1 LETSSSEQRRSRGSK
16 SGAWLPPSTL
26 LGLALALLAVLCITV
41 FSLRSLQGRNQSA
54 QRVKHSLRVN
64 ELLEVVVSTLKDAE
78 TGQRGYLLTSDEKY
92 LEPFLIAES
101 RIQGHLDAVQR
112 ELEDEGQRRLLQEAR
127 GLVRTKMVELRSTID
142 LRQNGRTEE
151 ALALVRTDRGKQ
163 EMDRLRATVAT
174 MQATERAQLQQREQE
189 WQDAIRFSSFVSW
202 GSSGLLLFCIA
213 AAALIMSRDFR
224 ARELRTWLQSSQMRL
239 TERIAGEQRLEA
251 LGESVLEFLAFQ
263 LDARLG
269 SIYVAEPGGTFRR
282 CAGFALPATTRSDPE
297 AVLRPGDGLLG
308 QVAKSARPLHVT
320 EVPDRFTTVETSLGR
335 AKVKELL
342 LVPASHEGVVHAVM
356 ELGFFH
362 AVHPGDLDLLRA
374 VSEQVAIAVRTSKDR
389 SRLEDLLGETQ
400 RQAEELQAQ
409 QEELRVSNE
418 ELEEQGRVLKESQAH
433 LENSQAELEQ
443 TNSQLEEQAQILET
457 QKDELARAQAIL
469 EERAAELQ
477 RSNQYKSEF
486 LANMSHELRTPLNS
500 SLILSKLLADNKDGN
515 LTPEQVRFAQTI
527 SSAGND
533 LLSLINDI
541 LDLSKIEAGKVE
553 LQVEEMPLAPAISN
567 LIRTLQPVATQ
578 KGLEL
583 SSRIQE
589 GTPERMRTDAQRL
602 AQILKN
608 LLANAL
614 KFTHRGSVS
623 LHVSA
628 TPDDAIQFAVTDTG
642 IGIGPDQHEAIFE
655 AFRQADGSTHRKYG
669 GTGLG
674 LSIARDLARRMGG
687 DIHLSSTLGSGS
699 TFVLTLPLVLELKS
713 GSSAPP
719 PRAVTAVP
727 SVAAPAAPARAL
739 PAPLERPSQLSP
751 PHIDDDR
758 DALNDTA
765 RVILVVEDDVHFAA
779 VLRDLARELGFQC
792 VVTHSAGDGLAA
804 AQRYR
809 VSAILLDIN
818 LPDHSGLGVLD
829 QLKRNPAT
837 RHIPVH
843 VASVEDFSREA
854 RELGAVGY
862 ALKPVP
868 RDALVQAVRTLEQ
881 KFSQGLRRVLVVE
894 DDERQRE
901 SVRELLSTGDVE
913 IVGVSTASGAL
924 EALRASTF
932 DCIVMDLN
940 LPDLSGY
947 ELLEK
952 MATQEEV
959 SFPPVIVYTGRSLTG
974 DEEQR
979 LRRFSKSIIIK
990 DARSP
995 ERLLDEVTLF
1005 LHQMEAKLPP
1015 DRQRMLK
1022 EVRKREAALEGRRVL
1037 VVEDDVRNIF
1047 ALTSLLEPKGVK
1059 IEIAR
1064 NGKEALVA
1072 LEKSRAQLETKV
1084 DLVLMDLMMP
1094 EMDGLTC
1101 MREIRKQ
1108 PHWKKLPI
1116 IALTAKAMRND
1127 QEQSVAAGANDY
1139 IAKPLDVEKLLSL
1152 IRVWM
1157 PK

>member
-1 LETSSSEQRRSRGSK
+1 V
-16 SGAWLPPSTL
+16 
-26 LGLALALLAVLCITV
+26 LGLGLALLAVLCITF
-41 FSLRSLQGRNQSA
+41 FSVRSLQNRNQSA
-54 QRVKHSLRVN
+54 ERVQRSQRIN
-64 ELLEVVVSTLKDAE
+64 ERLEVVVSTLKDAE
-78 TGQRGYLLTSDEKY
+78 TGQRGYLLTGDEKY
-92 LEPFLIAES
+92 LQPFVAAES
-101 RIQGHLDAVQR
+101 RLDGQLEAVRR
-112 ELEDEGQRRLLQEAR
+112 ELEDEGQRRLLEEAR
-127 GLVRTKMVELRSTID
+127 GFARSKMVELRSTIE
-142 LRQNGRTEE
+142 LRQKGHAEE
-151 ALALVRTDRGKQ
+151 ALRMVRTDRGKQ
-163 EMDRLRATVAT
+163 DMDQLRATVAT
-174 MQATERAQLQQREQE
+174 MEAAERAELQKRELE
-189 WQDAIRFSSFVSW
+189 WHEAIAFTKFVSW
-202 GSSGLLLFCIA
+202 GSSALLLFCIA
-213 AAALIMSRDFR
+213 AAAVVMSRDFR
-224 ARELRTWLQSSQMRL
+224 ARELRSWLQSSQMEL
-239 TERIAGEQRLEA
+239 TERIAGEQRLEQ
-251 LGESVLEFLAFQ
+251 LGESVLEFLAPH
-263 LDARLG
+263 LG
-269 SIYVAEPGGTFRR
+269 AQVGSMYISEVGGTYRR
-282 CAGFALPATTRSDPE
+282 FAGFALPALDRNSPE
-297 AVLRPGDGLLG
+297 AALRRGDGLLG
-308 QVAKSARPLHVT
+308 QAAKRGQIMHVKD
-320 EVPDRFTTVETSLGR
+320 VPSDFVQAESSLGR
-335 AKVKELL
+335 GKVRELV
-342 LVPASHEGVVHAVM
+342 LVPFRHEGVVHALV
-356 ELGFFH
+356 ELGFFE
-362 AVHPGDLDLLRA
+362 AVHPADLELLKA
-374 VSEQVAIAVRTSKDR
+374 VTEQVAIAVRASKDR
-389 SRLEDLLGETQ
+389 SRLEELLEETQ

-418 ELEEQGRVLKESQAH
+418 ELEEQGRVLKESQTH

-515 LTPEQVRFAQTI
+515 LTAEQVRFAQTI

-553 LQVEEMPLAPAISN
+553 LQVEDMPVAPAISN

-583 SSRIQE
+583 SSRTE
-589 GTPERMRTDAQRL
+589 VGTPERIRTDSQRL

-628 TPDDAIQFAVTDTG
+628 APDNGIQFAVTDTG

-687 DIHLSSTLGSGS
+687 DIHLRSTLGEGS
-699 TFVLTLPLVLELKS
+699 TFILTLPLELEPKS

-727 SVAAPAAPARAL
+727 SASVSASPIQAKHAPSP
-739 PAPLERPSQLSP
+739 ERPSQVSAPL
-751 PHIDDDR
+751 IDDDR
-758 DALNDTA
+758 NSLTEGS

-792 VVTHSAGDGLAA
+792 VVTHTAGDGLAA
-804 AQRYR
+804 ADRYR

-854 RELGAVGY
+854 RELGAAGY
-862 ALKPVP
+862 ALKPVK
-868 RDALVQAVRTLEQ
+868 REQLVQAVHMLEQ

-901 SVRELLSTGDVE
+901 SVRELLSTGEVE

-924 EALRASTF
+924 KALRESTF

-947 ELLEK
+947 ELLEQ
-952 MATQEEV
+952 MATQEDV

-990 DARSP
+990 DAHSP

-1005 LHQMEAKLPP
+1005 LHQMEAKLPL

-1022 EVRKREAALEGRRVL
+1022 EVRKREAALEGRRIL

-1047 ALTSLLEPKGVK
+1047 ALTSVLEPKGVK

-1072 LEKSRAQLETKV
+1072 LDKSRGQADAKV

-1116 IALTAKAMRND
+1116 IALTAKAMKND

>member
-1 LETSSSEQRRSRGSK
+1 METASSNSGRQTGGSK
-16 SGAWLPPSTL
+16 AGSWLQPSTL
-26 LGLALALLAVLCITV
+26 VGLVLATLAVLCIAF
-41 FSLRSLQGRNQSA
+41 FSYRSLQGRTTSA
-54 QRVKHSLRVN
+54 ARVAHSLRVN
-64 ELLEVVVSTLKDAE
+64 ELLESVLSTIKDAE
-78 TGQRGYLLTSDEKY
+78 TGQRGYLLTGEEKY
-92 LEPFLIAES
+92 VEPFTAADAQLPG
-101 RIQGHLDAVQR
+101 RLDAVER
-112 ELEDEGQRRLLQEAR
+112 ELEDAQQRRLLSDVRGFAR
-127 GLVRTKMVELRSTID
+127 NKMNELRETVM
-142 LRQNGRTEE
+142 LRQRGDERA
-151 ALALVRTDRGKQ
+151 ALALVRTDRGKLA
-163 EMDRLRATVAT
+163 MDQLRATIAV
-174 MQATERAQLQQREQE
+174 MQARERASLEQNQQAWQE
-189 WQDAIRFSSFVSW
+189 AVQFSTFVAW

-213 AAALIMSRDFR
+213 AAGVVMSREHR
-224 ARELRTWLQSSQMRL
+224 ARERRMWLQSSEMAL
-239 TERIAGEQRLEA
+239 AERIAGEQRLEQ
-251 LGESVLEFLAFQ
+251 LGQNVLEFLAPH
-263 LDARLG
+263 LG
-269 SIYVAEPGGTFRR
+269 AQVGALFLVETGGHFRR
-282 CAGFALPATTRSDPE
+282 FAGYALPASEQADPH
-297 AVLRPGDGLLG
+297 AGFRPGEGLLG
-308 QVAKSARPLHVT
+308 QVVKSAKLAHVRD
-320 EVPDRFTTVETSLGR
+320 VPDGFTQVQSSFGQ
-335 AKVKELL
+335 AKVRELL
-342 LVPASHEGVVHAVM
+342 LAPAVHDGVVQGVI
-356 ELGFFH
+356 ELGFFEP
-362 AVHPGDLDLLRA
+362 VHPADLELLDN
-374 VSEQVAIAVRTSKDR
+374 VSELIGVAVRASKDR
-389 SRLEDLLGETQ
+389 TRLEELLEETQ

-418 ELEEQGRVLKESQAH
+418 ELEEQGRVLKEAQAH

-443 TNSQLEEQAQILET
+443 TNSQLEEQAQVLET
-457 QKDELARAQAIL
+457 QKDDLARAQSIL

-500 SLILSKLLADNKDGN
+500 SLILSKLLADNREGN

-527 SSAGND
+527 SAAGND
-533 LLSLINDI
+533 LLALINDI

-553 LQVEEMPLAPAISN
+553 LQAEDVPVEPALAS
-567 LIRTLQPVATQ
+567 LLRTLQPVATQ
-578 KGLEL
+578 KGLQL
-583 SSRIQE
+583 SSRVE
-589 GTPERMRTDAQRL
+589 PDVPAKLRTDSQRL

-614 KFTHRGSVS
+614 KFTEKGSVI
-623 LHVSA
+623 LHVSSA
-628 TPDDAIQFAVTDTG
+628 PNGGVQFAVTDTG
-642 IGIGPDQHEAIFE
+642 IGIGPEQHEAIFE

-687 DIHLSSTLGSGS
+687 DISVRSMPGQGSTFTLSLPLELAPGSGS
-699 TFVLTLPLVLELKS
+699 AT
-713 GSSAPP
+713 PP
-719 PRAVTAVP
+719 PRAVTAVTP
-727 SVAAPAAPARAL
+727 TAVAPA
-739 PAPLERPSQLSP
+739 PAPNKPSTPTPTTLSAP
-751 PHIDDDR
+751 SIEDDR
-758 DALNDTA
+758 DVLNDTS
-765 RVILVVEDDVHFAA
+765 RVILVIEDDVHFAA
-779 VLRDLARELGFQC
+779 VLRDLTRELGFQC
-792 VVTHSAGDGLAA
+792 IVTHSAGDGLLA

-809 VSAILLDIN
+809 ISAILLDVN

-829 QLKRNPAT
+829 QLKRNSAT

-843 VASVEDFSREA
+843 VASVEDFSQEA

-862 ALKPVP
+862 ALKPVK
-868 RDALVQAVRTLEQ
+868 REELIKAVRTLEQ

-901 SVRELLSTGDVE
+901 SVRELLSTGEVE

-924 EALRASTF
+924 KALRETTF

-947 ELLEK
+947 ELLEQ
-952 MATQEEV
+952 MATRDDI
-959 SFPPVIVYTGRSLTG
+959 SFPPVIVYTGRSLTS

-979 LRRFSKSIIIK
+979 LRRFSKAIIIK
-990 DARSP
+990 DAHSP

-1005 LHQMEAKLPP
+1005 LHQMEAKLPL

-1022 EVRKREAALEGRRVL
+1022 EVRKREAALEGRRIL

-1072 LEKSRAQLETKV
+1072 LEKSRGLPADKI

-1101 MREIRKQ
+1101 MREIRKL

-1116 IALTAKAMRND
+1116 IALTAKAMKND

-1152 IRVWM
+1152 VRVWM

>member
-1 LETSSSEQRRSRGSK
+1 VG
-16 SGAWLPPSTL
+16 
-26 LGLALALLAVLCITV
+26 LGLAVLAVLCITV
-41 FSLRSLQGRNQSA
+41 FSLRSLQTRNQSA
-54 QRVKHSLRVN
+54 ERVQHSLRVK

-78 TGQRGYLLTSDEKY
+78 TGQRGYLLTGDEKY
-92 LEPFLIAES
+92 LQPFLQAES
-101 RIQGHLDAVQR
+101 RLDGQLDAVQR
-112 ELEDEGQRRLLQEAR
+112 ELEDDGQRRLLEDAR
-127 GLVRTKMVELRSTID
+127 GFARAKMIELRGTVELR
-142 LRQNGRTEE
+142 QKGHAEE
-151 ALALVRTDRGKQ
+151 ALNVVRTDRGKQ
-163 EMDRLRATVAT
+163 DMDQLRAAIAA
-174 MQATERAQLQQREQE
+174 MEATERTQLQQREQE
-189 WQDAIRFSSFVSW
+189 WQDAIQFTSFVSW
-202 GSSGLLLFCIA
+202 SSSGLLLLCIA
-213 AAALIMSRDFR
+213 AAAVIMSRDHR
-224 ARELRTWLQSSQMRL
+224 ARELRTWLQTSQMKLSERL
-239 TERIAGEQRLEA
+239 AGEQRLEQ
-251 LGESVLEFLAFQ
+251 LGENVVEHLALHLGAQ
-263 LDARLG
+263 LG
-269 SIYVAEPGGTFRR
+269 SMFISEPGGVFRR
-282 CAGFALPATTRSDPE
+282 VAGFALPAGEQTRPE
-297 AVLRPGDGLLG
+297 AVLRRGEGLLG
-308 QVAKSARPLHVT
+308 QVAKSGRVIRVT
-320 EVPDRFTTVETSLGR
+320 DVPDEFTTAESSLGR

-342 LVPASHEGVVHAVM
+342 LFPAVQDGVVQAIV
-356 ELGFFH
+356 ELGFFKPI
-362 AVHPGDLDLLRA
+362 HPADLELLRA
-374 VSEQVAIAVRTSKDR
+374 VSEQVAIAVRSSKDR
-389 SRLEDLLGETQ
+389 TRLEELLEETQ

-418 ELEEQGRVLKESQAH
+418 ELEEQGRVLKESQTH

-443 TNSQLEEQAQILET
+443 TNAQLEEQAQILET
-457 QKDELARAQAIL
+457 QKDELARAQGIL

-515 LTPEQVRFAQTI
+515 LTGEQVRFAQTI

-553 LQVEEMPLAPAISN
+553 LQAEEVPLGPAVAN

-578 KGLEL
+578 KGLAL
-583 SSRIQE
+583 SSHIQE
-589 GTPERMRTDAQRL
+589 GTPERMRTDSQRL

-614 KFTHRGSVS
+614 KFTHQGSVS
-623 LHVSA
+623 LHVTA
-628 TPDDAIQFAVTDTG
+628 APDNTIQFAVTDTG

-687 DIHLSSTLGSGS
+687 DIQLRSTLGQGS
-699 TFVLTLPLVLELKS
+699 TFTLTLPVELEPKS

-727 SVAAPAAPARAL
+727 TAPL
-739 PAPLERPSQLSP
+739 PAVHRAPPPVSAQPTELPSP
-751 PHIDDDR
+751 EIEDDR
-758 DALNDTA
+758 DALGDA
-765 RVILVVEDDVHFAA
+765 GRVILVVEDDVHFAA

-792 VVTHSAGDGLAA
+792 VVTHTAGDGLAA

-809 VSAILLDIN
+809 VSAILLDVN

-862 ALKPVP
+862 ALKPVQ
-868 RDALVQAVRTLEQ
+868 REQLVQAVRTLEQ

-924 EALRASTF
+924 KALRESTF

-947 ELLEK
+947 ELLEQ
-952 MATQEEV
+952 MATQEDV
-959 SFPPVIVYTGRSLTG
+959 SFPPVIVYTGRSLTTE
-974 DEEQR
+974 EEQR

-990 DARSP
+990 DAHSP

-1005 LHQMEAKLPP
+1005 LHQMEANLPP

-1037 VVEDDVRNIF
+1037 VVEDDVRNVF

-1059 IEIAR
+1059 IEISR
-1064 NGKEALVA
+1064 NGKEALIA
-1072 LEKSRAQLETKV
+1072 LEKSRTQPDGKI

-1116 IALTAKAMRND
+1116 IALTAKAMKND